1 MASKTLYNPD
11 YYTVRLFFKCMKRFA
26 IVIIGLLTTF
36 CAIGQPQKLY
46 FEPTYATGM
55 PQSKLFSEVKYIP
68 LETTKESLFGRIY
81 RLIATKDYFIVFD
94 RDTDAI
100 YFFDKNGRFVKKYTY
115 KGYQIRSISYDENK
129 NALFISGL
137 NKNYNP
143 SQKEV
148 QAAIDNPI
156 NNSSIKYSQAI
167 YYDLKDVK
175 AEKTRVLKNFEIVMA
190 NPHQFN
196 KDQWVYSYIYA
207 NKAWKDAEDYEL
219 KIYDGKETIG
229 AFFPYNRK
237 TSSIYYSSPERISF
251 FKTSDPSTL
260 LFTRPYHYT
269 IYQLSPDSVKELYTV
284 IMPAANTIPN
294 SFFTENFDS
303 RSKLEDYKMKNSGFV
318 WGIDN
323 VIELE
328 DYLFFSLDFFR
339 SFRERNFLFDKKS
352 KQFIN
357 LSKITSDSTN
367 AFLPAMGYSI
377 QYHDQDF
384 LYTSISSASMF
395 QNKESNAARNPV
407 YDAALKNYF
416 ENGKSADNPVIIALR
431 LKSNK

>member
-1 MASKTLYNPD
+1 
-11 YYTVRLFFKCMKRFA
+11 MKRFA
-26 IVIIGLLTTF
+26 TVIIGLLTTL

-81 RLIATKDYFIVFD
+81 RLIVTKDYFIVFD

-115 KGYQIRSISYDENK
+115 KGYQIRSIEYDEAK

-143 SQKEV
+143 SQKEI

-156 NNSSIKYSQAI
+156 NNSSIKYSQAV
-167 YYDLKDVK
+167 YYDLNNVK
-175 AEKTRVLKNFEIVMA
+175 AERTKVIKDFEIVMA
-190 NPHQFN
+190 NPRQFN
-196 KDQWVYSYIYA
+196 KNQWVYSYIYA

-219 KIYDGKETIG
+219 KIYDGVKTIG

-251 FKTSDPSTL
+251 FKTSNPSTI

-269 IYQLSPDSVKELYTV
+269 IYELNSDSVRELYTI

-303 RSKLEDYKMKNSGFV
+303 RSKLEDYKMKNSNFV

-323 VIELE
+323 VIDLRN
-328 DYLFFSLDFFR
+328 YLFFSLDFFR
-339 SFRERNFLFDKKS
+339 SFRERNFMFDKKT

-357 LSKITSDSTN
+357 LSKVTYDSTN
-367 AFLPAMGYSI
+367 AFLPVMGNSI
-377 QYHDQDF
+377 QYYDEDY

-407 YDAALKNYF
+407 YDAALKHYF
-416 ENGKSADNPVIIALR
+416 ETGKSTDNPVIIAL
-431 LKSNK
+431 KPISNN